1 MKVLVL
7 VKSQGEADEVASVVE
22 TQGHVCASYSDWDTY
37 IDALR
42 REKHPILL
50 VDQSFFSEHHVAE
63 LRRNS
68 LGYVYIIGVGVDPA
82 QALKMGL
89 NSCVPNV
96 SDRNSVA
103 GVIDVASN
111 FLIKYQRLSNEMQDF
126 PSSGGVISKS
136 AFNQLFL
143 SSLDRTGRYG
153 EDSYVLF
160 FSIENY
166 KNIIVD
172 DSEYS
177 ARHAT
182 ARLAYHLSKTR
193 RLSDILAQT
202 DDHEYA
208 LLFLSPEYKE
218 EPLEAT
224 NRFMA
229 TLSRIQDYTNGLS
242 PVEVS
247 LKLYKFPSGVI
258 EQEHSFTVKAA

>member
-7 VKSQGEADEVASVVE
+7 VKSQIEADQVSRVVE
-22 TQGHVCASYSDWDTY
+22 TQGHVCVPYTDWDTY

-42 REKHPILL
+42 KETHPILF
-50 VDQSFFSEHHVAE
+50 VDQSFLTDQNAAE

-68 LGYVYIIGVGVDPA
+68 LGYVYIIGIGVSEDKV
-82 QALKMGL
+82 LKSGL
-89 NSCVPNV
+89 NSALPRV
-96 SDRNSVA
+96 SDADEVERVT
-103 GVIDVASN
+103 DVASN
-111 FLIKYQRLSNEMQDF
+111 FLIKYQKLSNEAEDF

-143 SSLDRTGRYG
+143 SALNRTGRYG
-153 EDSYVLF
+153 DDAYVLF

-166 KNIIVD
+166 KNILVD

-177 ARHAT
+177 ARHAA

-208 LLFLSPEYKE
+208 LLFLSPEYKK

-224 NRFMA
+224 NRFVA
-229 TLSRIQDYTNGLS
+229 TLSRIQDYTTGPS
-242 PVEVS
+242 SVEVS
-247 LKLYKFPSGVI
+247 LRLYRFPSGEV
-258 EQEHSFTVKAA
+258 EKEHSFTVDAA